1 MALTKVSRGLLSTS
15 IVDNGNA
22 TAITI
27 DSSENVGIG
36 TSSPETNLHIE
47 DSSSFSII
55 RLVASTTEN
64 AGIDFG
70 DPDDRDIGR
79 VRYNNSDNSMVF
91 HTNAAERMRIDSS
104 GAVGIGVNDPDAV
117 LDISSGT
124 NELGIFRVTQRLSGA
139 SAYGLD
145 VGLDPTLGDPV
156 FSRIVN
162 DTVTESFRINRSN
175 GALISSGGITLG
187 TSSGAYNAAN
197 TLDDYEEGTW
207 TPAALLYSGTMTVN
221 SATYEKIGRQVTL
234 RAEVSF
240 DNTTDASSLLLTI
253 PFNHGSGIAGSLGI
267 ARGAGLINVM
277 HKNASAR
284 INGKKSDDSSVSYSS
299 LRNATIQFTYIYAT
313 A

>member
-1 MALTKVSRGLLSTS
+1 
-15 IVDNGNA
+15 
-22 TAITI
+22 
-27 DSSENVGIG
+27 
-36 TSSPETNLHIE
+36 
-47 DSSSFSII
+47 
-55 RLVASTTEN
+55 
-64 AGIDFG
+64 
-70 DPDDRDIGR
+70 
-79 VRYNNSDNSMVF
+79 MVF

-240 DNTTDASSLLLTI
+240 ENTTDASSLLLTI
-253 PFNHGSGIAGSLGI
+253 PFNHG
-267 ARGAGLINVM
+267 
-277 HKNASAR
+277 
-284 INGKKSDDSSVSYSS
+284 
-299 LRNATIQFTYIYAT
+299 
-313 A
+313 